1 MMINPFGEDADDF
14 ETNYLIDR
22 NLQTSLQI
30 VDDSAEDFPPLEDP
44 FLSKIPADLDGDS
57 LSLTVKKELERQDT
71 VSTIGE

>member
-30 VDDSAEDFPPLEDP
+30 VDDGAEDFPPLEDP

-57 LSLTVKKELERQDT
+57 LSLTVRKELENT